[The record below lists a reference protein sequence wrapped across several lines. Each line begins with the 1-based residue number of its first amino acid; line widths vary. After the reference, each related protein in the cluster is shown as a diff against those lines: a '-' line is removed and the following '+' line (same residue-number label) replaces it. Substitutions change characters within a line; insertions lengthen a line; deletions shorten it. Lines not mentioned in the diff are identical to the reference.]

1 MGALKMPQIF
11 KIGKYIIYFWS
22 NEGNPR
28 EPIHVHI
35 AEGVPTEYATK
46 IWITKSQKCI
56 VANNNSRIPS
66 HTLNLLLRVI
76 EGRSFEIIS
85 KWQDLFG
92 EIRFYC

>member
-1 MGALKMPQIF
+1 MGDLKMLQIF

-28 EPIHVHI
+28 EPVHVHI
-35 AEGVPTEYATK
+35 AEGVPIECATK

-66 HTLNLLLRVI
+66 HALNLLLRVI

-92 EIRFYC
+92 EIKFYC